1 MSINIIEYWFTSLI
15 DSDRISESEKILEDP
30 KKYVE
35 SHRQDLADG
44 LLSELDNGK
53 LSKLFE
59 LDKNA
64 RRSQKQQKQP
74 NLDGDIDEP
83 NDDKVLIC
91 PLLLVLKDKPTLKG
105 SLVPLWIP
113 AKVSLTGKLSPD
125 PDGLPWLSRQLL
137 SPQDSEQAIGD
148 VEIFNRFLCDRAC
161 PTENWADYWQ
171 FCNELLATVAG
182 MDLAEFNLPTFSVR
196 STGAILPNTLVSGT
210 TAAVKRVYTHLL
222 RYRKKL
228 TPLLAKLT
236 LLTDRPIDP
245 LLTAVEQHQQSRK
258 HLGQMTGDYPLS
270 ISQRESL
277 YHFFK
282 LGRGEILAI
291 NGPPGTGKTT
301 LLQSVISSLWV
312 EKAVAGGDPPIIVAS
327 SANNQAITNIIDSF
341 GAIGK
346 SDDLLSQRWL
356 PQLSSYGLY
365 LASKSKFQAQQ
376 NTDWQMLTPER
387 QGFMAQM
394 ESAEQIVAA
403 LHHFRQK
410 CQEFFQQPISTLAA
424 ALGLL
429 RNSLQAT
436 VAQIHQQLD
445 PLDPQHSN
453 GVQSDLDCQHR
464 YRAFQLATHY
474 WEGRWL
480 QDCEDLAQEDA
491 PDSLQQSDW
500 YRYAKLTPCFVAT
513 FFMVPKFFRSYKSG
527 YDTPM
532 WDFID
537 LLIVDEAGQ
546 VSPEIAGASFAL
558 AKKALVVGDT
568 LQIEPVW
575 SIPQA
580 VDNGNLL
587 RHKLGIDPDQFG
599 KLGLSAANGSVMILA
614 QRASRYQKF
623 AEQRGMFL
631 SEHRRCLDE
640 IISYCN
646 QLCYHG
652 KLEPMRGS
660 LSPASFIP
668 SAEGFSL
675 PPMGYLHI
683 AGKSEQFGSSRRNQI
698 EAQTIARWIAFQ
710 AGALSQHYN
719 RPLSEIVGVV
729 TPFKQQSNAISHS
742 LAELGI
748 RDVTVGTVHALQ
760 GAERAI
766 VIFSPVY
773 DPQQAQ
779 TFFFDRQP
787 NMLNVAVSR
796 AKDSFLV
803 FGDRRIFKVDESI
816 PSGLLAKFLFASEA
830 NALPKLPLNE
840 SVPTIV
846 TPVPV
851 TPPALPT
858 TINGDEVKLPPQA
871 MERGLVVGQ
880 LIQDRYRIVRQLGK
894 GGFGETYEI
903 IQDRYRIVRQLGKGG
918 FGETYE
924 IEHLNVPT
932 SVKPRRVLKYSQ
944 LYPHQSDYQKRLE
957 LFEREAKALYELGAE
972 HDRIPVLYEYF
983 QVEHQLFLI
992 QQLVVGRDL
1001 SQEIGQGTLWTETQV
1016 LEFLPEILE
1025 ILAFIHSR
1033 RIIHRDIKPSN
1044 IMRRESDHKLVL
1056 IDFGIIK
1063 EVVSPSTT
1071 AEPTVAAYTDGFTA
1085 PEQYRGRPQLNSDL
1099 YALGCLVILA
1109 LTGQLA
1115 THFMDD
1121 NSQIN
1126 WRSAV
1131 QVSDELATI
1140 IDRTICRRPSDRYL
1154 DASEALAAVR
1164 ALISQR
1170 QVNVNLNP
1178 VDVHLN
1184 KIELYRQQKQIELAI
1199 VECGLLIAIDPNS
1212 AIGYSHRS
1220 FLHNQSRNYQ
1230 QAIIDATACIKID
1243 STYYPA
1249 YYSRACA
1256 YLTLADYQQA
1266 IIDYGMTIDLNSQY
1280 SKAYQYRAIAF
1291 RKIGQLE
1298 AAKRDEEMFEKLS

>member
-1 MSINIIEYWFTSLI
+1 MSINIIEYWLTSLI

-30 KKYVE
+30 NKYVE

-44 LLSELDNGK
+44 RLSELDNNK

-59 LDKNA
+59 LDKNN
-64 RRSQKQQKQP
+64 RRQQKQQKQP
-74 NLDGDIDEP
+74 NFDGDIDEP
-83 NDDKVLIC
+83 NDDKVIIC

-148 VEIFNRFLCDRAC
+148 VEIFERFLCDRAC
-161 PTENWADYWQ
+161 PTENWTDYWQ
-171 FCNELLATVAG
+171 FCNDLLATVTG
-182 MDLAEFNLPTFSVR
+182 MDLAEFNLPTFSDR
-196 STGAILPNTLVSGT
+196 STGAILPNTLISGT
-210 TAAVKRVYTHLL
+210 TAAVRRVYTNLI

-228 TPLLAKLT
+228 PPMLAKLT

-270 ISQRESL
+270 LSQRESL

-282 LGRGEILAI
+282 IGRGEILAI

-365 LASKSKFQAQQ
+365 LASKSKFQEQQ

-394 ESAEQIVAA
+394 ESAARVTAA
-403 LHHFRQK
+403 HHHFLQK

-429 RNSLQAT
+429 RTTLEAT
-436 VAQIHQQLD
+436 VAEIHQQLD

-453 GVQSDLDCQHR
+453 GVQSDLDCKHR
-464 YRAFQLATHY
+464 YKAFQLATHY
-474 WEGRWL
+474 WEGKWL

-491 PDSLQQSDW
+491 PDRLQQSDW

-513 FFMVPKFFRSYKSG
+513 FYMVPKFFRSYKSG

-532 WDFID
+532 WEFID

-558 AKKALVVGDT
+558 AKKAVVVGDT

-587 RHKLGIDPDQFG
+587 RHKLAIDPDRFA

-640 IISYCN
+640 IIGYCN

-660 LSPASFIP
+660 LSPEKFIP

-675 PPMGYLHI
+675 PPIGYLHI
-683 AGKSEQFGSSRRNQI
+683 VGKSEQFGSSRRNQI

-710 AGALSQHYN
+710 AGALIQHYN

-766 VIFSPVY
+766 VIFSSVY

-816 PSGLLAKFLFASEA
+816 PSGLLAKFLFAREA

-858 TINGDEVKLPPQA
+858 TINGDEVKLPPQVA
-871 MERGLVVGQ
+871 VERGIVVGQ
-880 LIQDRYRIVRQLGK
+880 LIQERYRIVKQLGK
-894 GGFGETYEI
+894 GGFGETY
-903 IQDRYRIVRQLGKGG
+903 K
-918 FGETYE
+918 
-924 IEHLNVPT
+924 IEHLNVPAL
-932 SVKPRRVLKYSQ
+932 VKPLLVLKYSR
-944 LYPHQSDYQKRLE
+944 LHPHQSDYQKRLE

-983 QVEHQLFLI
+983 QDEHQLFLI
-992 QQLVVGRDL
+992 QQLVEGRDL

-1044 IMRRESDHKLVL
+1044 IMRRESDNKLVL

-1063 EVVSPSTT
+1063 EVVSQSTT
-1071 AEPTVAAYTDGFTA
+1071 AQPTVGAYTDGFTA
-1085 PEQYRGRPQLNSDL
+1085 PEQRYGQPQLNSDL

-1115 THFMDD
+1115 TQFMDD
-1121 NSQIN
+1121 DSQIN

-1140 IDRTICRRPSDRYL
+1140 IDRTICRRSSDRYL
-1154 DASEALAAVR
+1154 DASEALAAIQ

-1170 QVNVNLNP
+1170 QVNVNLNQ

-1230 QAIIDATACIKID
+1230 QAIIDATACINID
-1243 STYYPA
+1243 PTYYPA

-1256 YLTLADYQQA
+1256 YIMLADYQQA
-1266 IIDYGMTIDLNSQY
+1266 IMDYGMTIDLNSQY
-1280 SKAYQYRAIAF
+1280 SKAYQHRAKAF

-1298 AAKRDEEMFEKLS
+1298 AAKRDEEMFEKFS